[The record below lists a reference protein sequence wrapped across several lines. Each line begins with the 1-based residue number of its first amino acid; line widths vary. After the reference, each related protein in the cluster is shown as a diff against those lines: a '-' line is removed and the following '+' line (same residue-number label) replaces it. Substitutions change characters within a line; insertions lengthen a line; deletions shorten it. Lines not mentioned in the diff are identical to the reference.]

1 MSDAIDLT
9 QRPIINPNK
18 KVVTTIT
25 NNNPVHNAPV
35 TTQPTP
41 PAPVEEKANIPTDED
56 LDKIVEI
63 AKEAA
68 EENEDI
74 EAVRAV
80 PERSDEERLNLET
93 QDAISM
99 DDLPEGVT
107 AAERE
112 FAMDASGKPIFTKE
126 GGELPAAPLPID
138 AIDDLDDFNDREF
151 REKFMENT
159 KEIHNI
165 SDDAA
170 MGLLDVL
177 TAYRRDKSINV
188 YNKMPEEIKEQVKQI
203 CMASNIPMEN
213 KNAVA
218 RMMLDQMIAETA
230 TDQTF
235 IDFEKSLNEAMK
247 IPSLVDLYEEHMNDT
262 MNIKLPAMA
271 DAIEKEDPAKAKIL
285 RDIAVRYDW
294 ARDYSRMREIYD
306 TNTRMRK
313 YVRKQYDEW
322 LDYAQNLNHFNEDS
336 KFRMPDA
343 TTLEPIL
350 IKVIANDP
358 DNDLTERD
366 VHKFLT
372 LLFAHCCEMDSHGL
386 LDAAYMYYLL
396 KDITMLSYV
405 NTDSEQA
412 ADAFSAE
419 LISNI
424 KALMYYI
431 NVKEGEFYAGNQPR
445 DRGKRK

>member
-41 PAPVEEKANIPTDED
+41 PAPVEEKANIPTEED

-93 QDAISM
+93 QDAIPM

-188 YNKMPEEIKEQVKQI
+188 YNKMPEEIKEQI
-203 CMASNIPMEN
+203 IEN
-213 KNAVA
+213 DRALKEKDDTALALLPDGFDVV
-218 RMMLDQMIAETA
+218 DQLSELLAERKKLHIIDEENLRYNCDIIALE
-230 TDQTF
+230 
-235 IDFEKSLNEAMK
+235 
-247 IPSLVDLYEEHMNDT
+247 Y
-262 MNIKLPAMA
+262 
-271 DAIEKEDPAKAKIL
+271 AIGAL
-285 RDIAVRYDW
+285 RR
-294 ARDYSRMREIYD
+294 
-306 TNTRMRK
+306 
-313 YVRKQYDEW
+313 
-322 LDYAQNLNHFNEDS
+322 
-336 KFRMPDA
+336 
-343 TTLEPIL
+343 
-350 IKVIANDP
+350 
-358 DNDLTERD
+358 
-366 VHKFLT
+366 
-372 LLFAHCCEMDSHGL
+372 
-386 LDAAYMYYLL
+386 
-396 KDITMLSYV
+396 
-405 NTDSEQA
+405 
-412 ADAFSAE
+412 
-419 LISNI
+419 
-424 KALMYYI
+424 
-431 NVKEGEFYAGNQPR
+431 
-445 DRGKRK
+445 